1 MRGISVRQQQEEK
14 LEAQVLDKVEKQ
26 SPKADV
32 MNCLPVKGMVVF
44 PYLVMPL
51 MIADQKQAKLVD
63 EALLGGKIIG
73 LFTQRESQI
82 DNPGPDDIFQTG
94 TAATVLK
101 MLRFPDGSVRFLVQ
115 GLYRII
121 IKRMTDT
128 EPYMQAEVEIYHE
141 PDITSVK
148 IEALKRNC
156 LDLLKKVVDLAPN
169 VSEEIYITAINQE
182 SPSKLADYA
191 ASNLNLGIADKQD
204 LLETFDVQSRLE
216 KLVSHLTREV
226 GVLELSKK
234 IQSEA
239 ASEMGKMQR
248 DYILRE
254 QLKAIRKELGEGDDR
269 TTEIEEFQRKIE
281 EGGLPK
287 LAKEAA
293 EKELDR
299 LSKMNPSAAEYTVS
313 RTYLDWLVS
322 LPWQK
327 ADVEQLDIAEATKIL
342 DEDHHG
348 LEKVKER
355 ILEFLA
361 VRKLKSDLKGPI
373 LCFAGPPGVGK
384 TSLGRSI
391 ARAMG
396 RKFARISLG
405 GMHDEAEIRGH
416 RRTYIGSLPG
426 RIIQSIRR
434 CDANN
439 PVLMLDEVDKI
450 GKDFRGD
457 PASALLEVL
466 DPEQNHTFSD
476 HYLDVP
482 FDLSKVMF
490 ITTANIL
497 DTIPSVLLDRMEMIQ
512 LPGYTDREKLQIA
525 RKYLI
530 PREIENHGLKKS
542 MVSFPDD
549 TILKVIQSYTR
560 ESGLR
565 NLDRELAAICRKIAK
580 QVATGKTAK
589 TTVSIATVAEY
600 LGPEAFIVDKIPRE
614 GEIGVVPGLAY
625 TSVGGSILY
634 IEATKMAGKS
644 GLTLTGHLGDVMKES
659 VQTALSCIRSS
670 ARELDIDPD
679 FFEKTDI
686 HVHVP
691 SGAVPKDGP
700 SAGIT
705 IATALVSMLTD
716 RPIRT
721 KVTMTG
727 EITLRGIVL
736 PIGGLKEKC
745 MAALRY
751 GYKEIIV
758 PADNEKDLVDLPKE
772 IRSHFRFHFVENVDQ
787 VFQIAFPAKKNK
799 GKKPT

>member
-1 MRGISVRQQQEEK
+1 MES
-14 LEAQVLDKVEKQ
+14 QVLVKDETEP
-26 SPKADV
+26 PKTDL
-32 MNCLPVKGMVVF
+32 MPCLPVKGMVVF

-51 MIADQKQAKLVD
+51 MIVDQKQAKLVD
-63 EALLGGKIIG
+63 DALMGGKVIG
-73 LFTQRESQI
+73 LFTQKESTTA
-82 DNPGPDDIFQTG
+82 NPGPDDIYHIG

-115 GLYRII
+115 GLHRARI
-121 IKRMTDT
+121 KKVSET
-128 EPYMQAEVEIYHE
+128 EPYIMAEMDIYNE
-141 PDITSVK
+141 PEAISVK

-182 SPSKLADYA
+182 SASKLADYA
-191 ASNLNLGIADKQD
+191 ASNLNLSIADKQD
-204 LLETFDVQSRLE
+204 LLETYDVQKRME
-216 KLVSHLTREV
+216 KLVTHLNREV
-226 GVLELSKK
+226 GVLELSQK
-234 IQSEA
+234 IQAEA
-239 ASEMGKMQR
+239 ANEMGKMQR

-254 QLKAIRKELGEGDDR
+254 QLKAIRKELGEEDDR
-269 TTEIEEFQRKIE
+269 TAEVGEFQKRIE
-281 EGGLPK
+281 EGGLPP
-287 LAKEAA
+287 LAREAA
-293 EKELDR
+293 IKELDR

-313 RTYLDWLVS
+313 RTYLDWLVT
-322 LPWQK
+322 LPWQRSTP
-327 ADVEQLDIAEATKIL
+327 EELDIKKATKIL
-342 DEDHHG
+342 DEDHYG

-373 LCFAGPPGVGK
+373 LCFVGPPGVGK

-416 RRTYIGSLPG
+416 RRTYVGSLPG

-434 CDANN
+434 CDSNN
-439 PVLMLDEVDKI
+439 PVLMLDEIDKI

-457 PASALLEVL
+457 PSSALLEVL
-466 DPEQNHTFSD
+466 DPEQNNTFSD

-497 DTIPSVLLDRMEMIQ
+497 DTIPSVLLDRMEVIR

-525 RKYLI
+525 KRYLI
-530 PREIENHGLKKS
+530 PREIENHGLKTTQLQ
-542 MVSFPDD
+542 MPDQ
-549 TILKVIQSYTR
+549 TVLKLIHNYTR

-565 NLDRELAAICRKIAK
+565 NLDREIANVCRKVAK
-580 QVATGKTAK
+580 KVAASEKTK
-589 TTVSIATVAEY
+589 ATIRPQDIPEF
-600 LGPEAFIVDKIPRE
+600 LGPERFILDKLPRQ

-625 TSVGGSILY
+625 TSTGGDILY
-634 IEATKMAGKS
+634 IEVTQMAGRS
-644 GLTLTGHLGDVMKES
+644 SLTLTGHLGDVMKES
-659 VQTALSCIRSS
+659 VQTALSCIRSR
-670 ARELDIDPD
+670 AKALGIDPS
-679 FFEKTDI
+679 FFEKTDV

-691 SGAVPKDGP
+691 AGAVPKDGP

-705 IATALVSMLTD
+705 IATALVGLLTQRAV
-716 RPIRT
+716 RPRLS
-721 KVTMTG
+721 MTG
-727 EITLRGIVL
+727 EITLRGMVL

-745 MAALRY
+745 LAGLRY
-751 GYKEIIV
+751 GFKEIIL
-758 PADNEKDLVDLPKE
+758 PAENEKDLADLPKE
-772 IRSHFRFHFVENVDQ
+772 IKSHFRFHFVDHIDQ
-787 VFQIAFPAKKNK
+787 VFEIAFTGRKKTNRS
-799 GKKPT
+799 TSR

>member
-1 MRGISVRQQQEEK
+1 
-14 LEAQVLDKVEKQ
+14 LETEVLDKTETL
-26 SPKADV
+26 PKADV

-51 MIADQKQAKLVD
+51 MVSDQKQAKLID
-63 EALLGGKIIG
+63 EALLGGKVIG
-73 LFTQRESQI
+73 LFTQRESHI
-82 DNPGPDDIFQTG
+82 DNPGPKDIYQTG

-115 GLYRII
+115 GLYRITI
-121 IKRMTDT
+121 QKMLDSD
-128 EPYMQAEVEIYHE
+128 PYMQAEMEIYHE

-156 LDLLKKVVDLAPN
+156 LDLLKTVVDLAPN

-204 LLETFDVQSRLE
+204 LLETFDVQGRME
-216 KLVSHLTREV
+216 KLVGHLTREV

-234 IQSEA
+234 IQAEA
-239 ASEMGKMQR
+239 ANEMGKMQR

-269 TTEIEEFQRKIE
+269 TAEIEEFQKKIE

-313 RTYLDWLVS
+313 RTYLDWLVA
-322 LPWQK
+322 LPWQR
-327 ADVEQLDIAEATKIL
+327 ADVEQLDIAEAAKIL
-342 DEDHHG
+342 DEDHYG

-416 RRTYIGSLPG
+416 RRTYIGSMPG

-434 CDANN
+434 CDTNN

-482 FDLSKVMF
+482 FDLSRVMF

-497 DTIPSVLLDRMEMIQ
+497 DTIPSVLLDRMEVIN

-525 RKYLI
+525 KKYLI
-530 PREIENHGLKKS
+530 PREIENHGLKKTQLA
-542 MVSFPDD
+542 FLDD
-549 TILKVIQSYTR
+549 AVLRIIRSYTR

-565 NLDRELAAICRKIAK
+565 NLGREIATVCRKIAK
-580 QVATGKTAK
+580 EVATGRTAK
-589 TTVSIATVAEY
+589 TTVEKANLADY
-600 LGPEAFIVDKIPRE
+600 LGPEYFVADKIPRE

-625 TSVGGSILY
+625 TSTGGDILY
-634 IEATKMAGKS
+634 IEATKMTGKS

-670 ARELDIDPD
+670 AQELGIDPN
-679 FFEKTDI
+679 FFDKTDI

-705 IATALVSMLTD
+705 IATALVSLLTS
-716 RPIRT
+716 RPIRP
-721 KVTMTG
+721 KVSMTG
-727 EITLRGIVL
+727 EITLRGVVL

-745 MAALRY
+745 LAALRY
-751 GYKEIIV
+751 GFKEIII
-758 PADNEKDLVDLPKE
+758 PADNKKDLVDLPKE
-772 IRSHFRFHFVENVDQ
+772 IKDHFRFYPVESVEQ
-787 VFQIAFPAKKNK
+787 VFQIAFPRKKDT
-799 GKKPT
+799 GKKSTKR